1 MLYFTDYNYQTAVT
15 ATLKAPPAKR
25 LKTETSAT
33 TGMVAPA
40 SKAITRSAYR
50 KKHLPKGCQM
60 ENKWAREFI
69 PTAIC
74 CIGDMDEVWTLADDI
89 LCPIL
94 QSVWDA
100 VYKGKIPHTVVA
112 DGPVI
117 ALVRYFFSHYLNL
130 TFVLDPPT
138 VVRVAQYYK

>member
-1 MLYFTDYNYQTAVT
+1 MLYFTDYNYQTAI
-15 ATLKAPPAKR
+15 AAMLKAPPTKR

-40 SKAITRSAYR
+40 SKAIMHSAYR

-69 PTAIC
+69 PTAIR

-94 QSVWDA
+94 QSV
-100 VYKGKIPHTVVA
+100 
-112 DGPVI
+112 
-117 ALVRYFFSHYLNL
+117 
-130 TFVLDPPT
+130 
-138 VVRVAQYYK
+138 